1 MIIRFTKKTPT
12 HHLFEV
18 QRNNGSTE
26 QAMLET
32 RSYMPHDLIHFAY
45 ESLAG
50 CRHSFYGRLAA
61 GTTLADFREIDI
73 RNIPETAEDR
83 ELVNTERITGPLTAW
98 LRGTDNEEACLAMLT
113 QVFQVLNESVPA
125 HITAEFL
132 THLRELYRKLWGQW
146 TSLPHHI
153 SMDLEWT
160 IN

>member
-1 MIIRFTKKTPT
+1 MTIRFTKKTPT

-18 QRNNGSTE
+18 KRGNGSAE
-26 QAMLET
+26 HVMLET
-32 RSYMPHDLIHFAY
+32 RSFMPHDLIHFAY

-73 RNIPETAEDR
+73 RNEPETEEAR
-83 ELVNTERITGPLTAW
+83 ELANTERITGPLTAW
-98 LRGTDNEEACLAMLT
+98 LRGSDNEDACLTMLA
-113 QVFQVLNESVPA
+113 QLFQLTDEPTPA
-125 HITAEFL
+125 HITIDFL
-132 THLRELYRKLWGQW
+132 ANLRELYRKLWGQW